1 MSDFRTRLEAHRD
14 DVLVLLDEVRRTAR
28 LHEGSGLA
36 GVVSHLAQAQA
47 LLAGELE
54 GVPEVSKEVPASP
67 KEPTADPDE
76 TPAERSRLAK
86 RKPPPGHSE

>member
-1 MSDFRTRLEAHRD
+1 MSDFRSRLEAHRD

-47 LLAGELE
+47 LLMKELD
-54 GVPEVSKEVPASP
+54 GLPEVSKEEPASP
-67 KEPTADPDE
+67 KDPSADPDD
-76 TPAERSRLAK
+76 TPAERIRLAK